1 MTVTERNHHGY
12 RHERVGG
19 MTARSASDVGVRPA
33 RLDDAAWVRD
43 MLTDFWGGTMV
54 AVHGELIDAS
64 RCESLVAERTGNRIG
79 LLTYR
84 DDTRGREIVS
94 LAASKRGVGA
104 GTALLRAVAT
114 DARTA
119 GIHRLWL
126 VTTNDNTD
134 ALRFY
139 QRRGL
144 DLVSLSRDAVTK
156 ARTIKPAIPEISDGI
171 PVRHEFELE
180 LRLD

>member
-1 MTVTERNHHGY
+1 M
-12 RHERVGG
+12 
-19 MTARSASDVGVRPA
+19 RSASDVVARPA
-33 RLDDAAWVRD
+33 RVDEAAWTRD
-43 MLTDFWGGTMV
+43 LLTDFWGGTTM
-54 AVHGELIDAS
+54 AVHGELIDAA
-64 RCESLVAERTGNRIG
+64 RCASLVAERTGNRIG

-84 DDTRGREIVS
+84 DDGRGREIVS
-94 LAASKRGVGA
+94 LLALKRGVGA
-104 GTALLRAVAT
+104 GTALLCRAAG

-139 QRRGL
+139 QRRGF
-144 DLVSLSRDAVTK
+144 DLVALNRDAITK